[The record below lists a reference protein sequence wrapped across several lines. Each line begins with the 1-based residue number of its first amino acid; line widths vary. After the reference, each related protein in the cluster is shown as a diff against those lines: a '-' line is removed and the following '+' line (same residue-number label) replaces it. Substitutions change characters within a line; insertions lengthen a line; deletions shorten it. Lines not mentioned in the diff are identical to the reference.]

1 MKIENEL
8 KGVVLSRF
16 IHDSFNILVEN
27 NVVVLP
33 VDAVTRRTT
42 AAELTGTVAHRH
54 GHLYLARGPHDARQE
69 ARRRRRG
76 RHCAG

>member
-1 MKIENEL
+1 M
-8 KGVVLSRF
+8 SFRF
-16 IHDSFNILVEN
+16 IHDFFNILVEYY
-27 NVVVLP
+27 VVVLP

-42 AAELTGTVAHRH
+42 AAELTGAIAHRH
-54 GHLYLARGPHDARQE
+54 GHLYLACGPHDARQK